1 MTALVYR
8 LAYSAK
14 PEEQVVYRLPRFLDV
29 QRRITQERVPTASN
43 AGSRDVTSAAHLQR
57 NDTTSI
63 CETIH

>member
-14 PEEQVVYRLPRFLDV
+14 PERRVVYRLPRFLDV

-43 AGSRDVTSAAHLQR
+43 AGSRNVTSAAPF
-57 NDTTSI
+57 
-63 CETIH
+63 